1 MTQHEYIFIAVSI
14 ILGLA
19 ITRLL
24 HTAAMITRAHSRV
37 IFHWS
42 SAIWTGSIML
52 YILQLWGVGWGLRTI
67 EQWTFPDFIILVFG
81 SSCIYG
87 AAEMALTAPEEGTVD
102 MLKESQQLGRLSAL
116 SMLLYFLVGPYVNI
130 VMYNNA
136 ILPSIVVPTI
146 GIVLMLL
153 VITIPANFKLWSVL
167 FSFYSLAVLAL
178 TV

>member
-42 SAIWTGSIML
+42 SAIWTSSIML
-52 YILQLWGVGWGLRTI
+52 YILQLWWVGWGLRTI
-67 EQWTFPDFIILVFG
+67 EQWTFLDFIVLVFG

-102 MLKESQQLGRLSAL
+102 MLRESQQLGRLSAL

-130 VMYNNA
+130 VMYDNA
-136 ILPSIVVPTI
+136 VLPSIALPAI
-146 GIVLMLL
+146 GILLMVL
-153 VITIPANFKLWSVL
+153 VITIPARFKLWSVL
-167 FSFYSLAVLAL
+167 FSFYSLGILFV

>member
-52 YILQLWGVGWGLRTI
+52 YILQLWWVGWGLRTI

-130 VMYNNA
+130 AMYNNA
-136 ILPSIVVPTI
+136 ILPSIAVPAI

-153 VITIPANFKLWSVL
+153 VITIPSNFKLWSVL

>member
-24 HTAAMITRAHSRV
+24 HTAAMITRAHKRV

-42 SAIWTGSIML
+42 SAIWTGSVML
-52 YILQLWGVGWGLRTI
+52 YILQLWWVGWGLRTI
-67 EQWTFPDFIILVFG
+67 EHWTFVDFIVLVFG

-116 SMLLYFLVGPYVNI
+116 SMMLYFLVGPYVNI
-130 VMYNNA
+130 AMYNNA
-136 ILPSIVVPTI
+136 IMPSIAVPTVGILLMALVILLPSK
-146 GIVLMLL
+146 
-153 VITIPANFKLWSVL
+153 FKIWSVL
-167 FSFYSLAVLAL
+167 FALYSLFVLL
-178 TV
+178 VTV

>member
-1 MTQHEYIFIAVSI
+1 
-14 ILGLA
+14 
-19 ITRLL
+19 
-24 HTAAMITRAHSRV
+24 
-37 IFHWS
+37 
-42 SAIWTGSIML
+42 ML
-52 YILQLWGVGWGLRTI
+52 YILQLWWVGWGLRTI

-136 ILPSIVVPTI
+136 ILPSIAVPTI

-167 FSFYSLAVLAL
+167 FSLYSLAVLAL

>member
-1 MTQHEYIFIAVSI
+1 
-14 ILGLA
+14 
-19 ITRLL
+19 
-24 HTAAMITRAHSRV
+24 
-37 IFHWS
+37 
-42 SAIWTGSIML
+42 
-52 YILQLWGVGWGLRTI
+52 LQLWWVGWGLRTI

-136 ILPSIVVPTI
+136 ILPSIAVPAI

-153 VITIPANFKLWSVL
+153 VITIPSNFKLWSVL